1 VDDLLAAHGLR
12 LIGAGAVSAA
22 VLHHAG
28 FQLFPLDEDALP
40 PADEAGAECQ
50 TAAALVPLGMLPA
63 DSSRGSE
70 SSSGSEDEAAA
81 AHVPGR

>member
-1 VDDLLAAHGLR
+1 M
-12 LIGAGAVSAA
+12 GAGAVSAA

-40 PADEAGAECQ
+40 PAGEAGAECQ

-63 DSSRGSE
+63 GSSSD
-70 SSSGSEDEAAA
+70 SSSGSEDEAAGA
-81 AHVPGR
+81 PAPGR